1 VAAPEDAPR
10 RSDVAV
16 IGAGWAG
23 LAAAVEATRAGA
35 HVTLFE
41 MAPAAGGRARDVA
54 WHGRVVDNGSHICI
68 GAYVETLRLL
78 ATVGVDVAATFDRR
92 PLTLVD
98 GKGRG
103 LRMRAGAPLP
113 AFARAVL
120 GRRGWSWRE
129 RFALLRIAGR
139 WRRAGFRCAEGATVA
154 GLTASLPAAVRAE
167 FIEPLCVAA
176 LNTPAAEASGSVF
189 LRVLQAALAERA
201 GGADLLL
208 PRVPLGAV
216 LPAPALGWLERAGA
230 TIRLGHRVERLERA
244 AGGWQVDG
252 VHAERVIVAASAV
265 EAARLL
271 AAHAPGWAAQAS
283 ALRYEPIATVY
294 ASSAGCVL
302 PEPLVA
308 LHADAGRPAQ
318 FVFDLG
324 QLGREP
330 GLLAFVISGASVWV
344 ARGTP
349 ATEAATLAQAS
360 EQLAGHLPA
369 PLQLVGTVV
378 EKRAT
383 FACVPKLARPPMAAA
398 AGLVACGDYVEGPFP
413 ATLEGAVRSGVAAAR
428 ALASRSGE
436 NPR

>member
-1 VAAPEDAPR
+1 
-10 RSDVAV
+10 
-16 IGAGWAG
+16 
-23 LAAAVEATRAGA
+23 
-35 HVTLFE
+35 
-41 MAPAAGGRARDVA
+41 
-54 WHGRVVDNGSHICI
+54 
-68 GAYVETLRLL
+68 
-78 ATVGVDVAATFDRR
+78 VGVDAAATFDRR

-98 GKGRG
+98 SDGRG
-103 LRMRAGAPLP
+103 LRMHAGAPLP

-120 GRRGWSWRE
+120 RRRGWSWRE
-129 RFALLRIAGR
+129 RFALLRIAAR
-139 WRRAGFRCAEGATVA
+139 WRRAGFRCAEEATVA
-154 GLTASLPAAVRAE
+154 GLTSTLPAAVRAE

-176 LNTPAAEASGSVF
+176 LNTPAREASGSVF
-189 LRVLQAALAERA
+189 LRVLQAALAESA

-216 LPAPALGWLERAGA
+216 LPAPALAWLERAGA
-230 TIRLGHRVERLERA
+230 TIRLGHRAERLERVA
-244 AGGWQVDG
+244 DGWQVDG
-252 VHAERVIVAASAV
+252 GRSDRVIVAASAV

-271 AAHAPGWAAQAS
+271 APHAPAWAAQAS

-330 GLLAFVISGASVWV
+330 GLLALVISGASAWV

-349 ATEAATLAQAS
+349 ATEAATFAQAS
-360 EQLAGHLPA
+360 EQLAGHLRG
-369 PLQLVGTVV
+369 PLRLVGTVV

-383 FACVPKLARPPMAAA
+383 FACVPKLARPPMAVAP
-398 AGLVACGDYVEGPFP
+398 GIVACGDYVEGPFP
-413 ATLEGAVRSGVAAAR
+413 ATIEGAVRSGIAAAR